1 MFPCLFILVIETLSY
16 LFSRAKESGFING
29 FLVRGKSGV
38 GVEVSHLLFANN
50 SLILCDASKENL
62 EFLSSV
68 FMWFDVCLGLK
79 MNLGK
84 SEMIQIGNVLNL
96 EELAK
101 VLGCKVGAILTTYLG
116 LPLGVPFKSSKVW
129 EGLEE
134 KFEKRLAWWKRWYF
148 SKDGRQTLIK
158 STLSSLPIYY
168 MSLFVILKR
177 VVARLEKRFKGISF
191 GVGELWLKKPIY

>member
-84 SEMIQIGNVLNL
+84 SEMIPIGNVLNL
-96 EELAK
+96 E
-101 VLGCKVGAILTTYLG
+101 
-116 LPLGVPFKSSKVW
+116 
-129 EGLEE
+129 
-134 KFEKRLAWWKRWYF
+134 
-148 SKDGRQTLIK
+148 
-158 STLSSLPIYY
+158 
-168 MSLFVILKR
+168 
-177 VVARLEKRFKGISF
+177 
-191 GVGELWLKKPIY
+191 

>member
-1 MFPCLFILVIETLSY
+1 MFPCLFILATETLSY
-16 LFSRAKESGFING
+16 LLSRAKESGFING

-38 GVEVSHLLFANN
+38 GVEVSHLLFADN

-62 EFLSSV
+62 EYLSSV

-84 SEMIQIGNVLNL
+84 SEMILVGNVLNL

-116 LPLGVPFKSSKVW
+116 PPLGVPFKSSKVW
-129 EGLEE
+129 RRSLRKGL
-134 KFEKRLAWWKRWYF
+134 LG
-148 SKDGRQTLIK
+148 GRG
-158 STLSSLPIYY
+158 
-168 MSLFVILKR
+168 
-177 VVARLEKRFKGISF
+177 GIS
-191 GVGELWLKKPIY
+191 LKTEDRP